1 MKGQGR
7 ISLALHFAYMER
19 PSSTAPIPLTSQATA
34 REWSRAT
41 AGRPYD
47 RHKPQLM
54 SFRRRPE
61 SGGAILGSGLRR
73 SDDSESRRYPSALTD
88 RSQLSAEAKP
98 RP

>member
-1 MKGQGR
+1 M
-7 ISLALHFAYMER
+7 SLALHFVYGEPPR
-19 PSSTAPIPLTSQATA
+19 LTAPSPFTLHVIA

-41 AGRPYD
+41 TGRPYD